1 MMNVPIWTMIKNGA
15 LHKFTV
21 LELMLME
28 NMDIVAMTANLVNL
42 IKNASKKEF

>member
-1 MMNVPIWTMIKNGA
+1 MNVPIWTMIKNGA

>member
-15 LHKFTV
+15 LQKFTV

-28 NMDIVAMTANLVNL
+28 NMDIVAMTAN
-42 IKNASKKEF
+42 FWTP